1 MQIKSRPPKAKL
13 MSLYFLS
20 WIYKSITSFRN
31 LLFNY
36 IKICT
41 SSVPCMVIS
50 VGNITTGGTGKTPL
64 TIFLASSLRDKG
76 YTVAILSRGY
86 LRNTSGTVLVS
97 KGNGPI
103 CSWEECGD
111 EAYMIANHTSSLP
124 IVVDN
129 KRIRGAKYLLTMFS
143 PDIIV
148 LDDGFQHRSIS
159 RDLDILLINGS
170 DKLDDHRLLPLGKL
184 RESWHNAKRSDI
196 LIITKR
202 NPAINIAEK
211 IKYLNK
217 PTFRTKSKNY
227 ISNDFLVRQLY
238 YPFKLWSGKIQKKIR
253 PIFLTYTNGIF
264 HLREYSFTNQN
275 HYNSIFL
282 VKHKKYVVQDGVFN
296 IEVLLEIIDKT
307 RKVKEPEIS
316 FPQAN
321 SIERVINLCELLKQK
336 GFLSKE
342 EITQNYDFDS
352 RQTDYY
358 INAGRYLG
366 LIEQEKDPETN
377 KIGCVLSQI
386 GKRIFNLNILDRQK
400 EFVKLI
406 VSHNVFKQT
415 LKICLENGEMP
426 TNESIVEIMKSN
438 KVFKIESDNT
448 YLRRASTINRWLNWI
463 LSLIEE

>member
-1 MQIKSRPPKAKL
+1 M
-13 MSLYFLS
+13 
-20 WIYKSITSFRN
+20 
-31 LLFNY
+31 
-36 IKICT
+36 
-41 SSVPCMVIS
+41 
-50 VGNITTGGTGKTPL
+50 
-64 TIFLASSLRDKG
+64 
-76 YTVAILSRGY
+76 
-86 LRNTSGTVLVS
+86 
-97 KGNGPI
+97 
-103 CSWEECGD
+103 
-111 EAYMIANHTSSLP
+111 
-124 IVVDN
+124 
-129 KRIRGAKYLLTMFS
+129 
-143 PDIIV
+143 
-148 LDDGFQHRSIS
+148 
-159 RDLDILLINGS
+159 
-170 DKLDDHRLLPLGKL
+170 
-184 RESWHNAKRSDI
+184 
-196 LIITKR
+196 
-202 NPAINIAEK
+202 
-211 IKYLNK
+211 
-217 PTFRTKSKNY
+217 
-227 ISNDFLVRQLY
+227 
-238 YPFKLWSGKIQKKIR
+238 
-253 PIFLTYTNGIF
+253 TYTNGIF